1 MTFTLIQGLIS
12 LASASAGALLAVSI
26 GVSHRQ
32 LCALISFAAG
42 ALLATTFFHIVPE
55 ASRSLPLVAIL
66 LALASGYLLFY
77 LLSRFFFHV
86 CPACAASHFDERTV
100 SAFQN
105 IAFALS
111 IAFGVHC
118 FMDGIAIALGRE
130 LAARA
135 DRSIFVTVTLHKF
148 PEGLALCALLMKAGF
163 GRMKSVLSTLVLESL
178 TLAGWLTG
186 LFLLS
191 GLQMGHWFYLI
202 LVHVGGGFIYLALHA
217 VLNETR
223 EHSPRYVVFF
233 FLAGITAIAVTDLIP
248 VHYDIH

>member
-1 MTFTLIQGLIS
+1 MRLTLLQNIIS
-12 LASASAGALLAVSI
+12 ITSAGLGALFAASI

-55 ASRSLPLVAIL
+55 ASAALPLAAIL
-66 LALASGYLLFY
+66 LALASGYLVFY

-86 CPACAASHFDERTV
+86 CPACAASHFDEQTV
-100 SAFQN
+100 STFRS

-111 IAFGVHC
+111 VAFGIHC
-118 FMDGIAIALGRE
+118 MMDGIALALGRG
-130 LAARA
+130 LAERA

-163 GRMKSVLSTLVLESL
+163 GKLKSVIFTLALEAL
-178 TLAGWLTG
+178 TLAGWLAG

-191 GLQMGHWFYLI
+191 GFSMGDWFYLA

-223 EHSPRYVVFF
+223 EHSARYVVFF
-233 FLAGITAIAVTDLIP
+233 FLAGITVIAFADLIP
-248 VHYDIH
+248 V